1 MAGSCL
7 STRNK
12 MNINVKK
19 ISRSYINVI
28 QVILDY
34 VMVIVR
40 KIYK

>member
-19 ISRSYINVI
+19 ISKSYINVI
-28 QVILDY
+28 QLMVGYVI
-34 VMVIVR
+34 VIVR